1 MTNHQA
7 MISEAVAL
15 SLLGIGRTYPNPIV
29 GAVIT
34 DDLGAILS
42 RGFHQ
47 GGAHAEIEALNNL
60 TNMPNGIPDGAS
72 LYITLEPCSHH
83 GKTPPC
89 TDAIIASGIKR
100 VFYSVTDPNP
110 TAAGGAEKLRAAG
123 IKVEQIDCVS
133 ALTSNRDWLTK
144 IKENR
149 PRVVWK
155 VAVSLDGAIA
165 AQDFSSK
172 WITGDEARDNV
183 KIERS
188 AADLIVTGTGTVL
201 ADNPKLL
208 GRDKN
213 PTRLIL
219 GYREIPKNYQ
229 ILSDDVETI
238 VIKNRDIQEVI
249 DLSRARGF
257 NRILV
262 EAGPDLGSAFF
273 KAGLVDEILFYQAPV
288 ILGSSHRFTAGI
300 ELNNIE
306 EKLKLFPFKVERFKN
321 DIKQTLMVESAINKE
336 LMCLQ
341 G

>member
-1 MTNHQA
+1 MAHHQV

-15 SLLGIGRTYPNPIV
+15 SLMGIGRTYPNPIV

-34 DDLGAILS
+34 DGLGTILS

-47 GGAHAEIEALNNL
+47 GGAHAEVEALNNL
-60 TNMPNGIPDGAS
+60 SIIPEGAS

-89 TDAIIASGIKR
+89 TDAIIASGIKK
-100 VFYSVTDPNP
+100 VFYSVADPNP

-123 IKVEQIDCVS
+123 IEVAQIDFAS

-144 IKENR
+144 IIKNR
-149 PRVVWK
+149 PRVAWK

-165 AQDFSSK
+165 AKDFSSK
-172 WITGDEARDNV
+172 WITGSEAREDV
-183 KIERS
+183 KVERS

-201 ADNPKLL
+201 ADNPTLL
-208 GRDKN
+208 GKDKN

-229 ILSDDVETI
+229 IFSDGAETI
-238 VIKNRDIQEVI
+238 EIKNRDIEEVI
-249 DLSRARGF
+249 DFSRVRGF
-257 NRILV
+257 NRILI
-262 EAGPDLGSAFF
+262 EAGPELGSAFF

-306 EKLKLFPFKVERFKN
+306 EKLKLFPFKIEHFKN

-336 LMCLQ
+336 LKCLQ

>member
-1 MTNHQA
+1 MANHQA

-29 GAVIT
+29 GALIT
-34 DDLGAILS
+34 DGHDRILS
-42 RGFHQ
+42 SGFHQ
-47 GGAHAEIEALNNL
+47 GGAHAEIQALNNL
-60 TNMPNGIPDGAS
+60 ASIPNALPNSAT

-89 TDAIIASGIKR
+89 TDAIIASGIKN
-100 VFYSVTDPNP
+100 VFYSVADPNP
-110 TAAGGAEKLRAAG
+110 IAAGGAEKLRAAG
-123 IKVEQIDCVS
+123 INVEKIDCVS

-144 IKENR
+144 IIMNR
-149 PRVVWK
+149 PRIAWK

-165 AQDFSSK
+165 AEDFSSK
-172 WITGDEARDNV
+172 WITGSESRDDV

-208 GRDKN
+208 GKDKN
-213 PTRLIL
+213 PSRLIL
-219 GYREIPKNYQ
+219 GYRDIPKNYQ
-229 ILSDDVETI
+229 IFSEDAETI
-238 VIKNRDIQEVI
+238 VIKNRDITEVI
-249 DLSRARGF
+249 DFSRSKGF
-257 NRILV
+257 NRILI
-262 EAGPDLGSAFF
+262 EAGPKLGSAFF
-273 KAGLVDEILFYQAPV
+273 KAGLIDEIIFYQSPV

-300 ELNNIE
+300 DLNTIE
-306 EKLKLFPFKVERFKN
+306 EKSELFPFKIERIKN
-321 DIKQTLMVESAINKE
+321 DIKEILMVESAINKE

>member
-1 MTNHQA
+1 MANHQA
-7 MISEAVAL
+7 LISEAVTL

-29 GAVIT
+29 GALIT
-34 DDLGAILS
+34 DGNDKILS
-42 RGFHQ
+42 SGFHQ
-47 GGAHAEIEALNNL
+47 GGAHAEIQAFNNL
-60 TNMPNGIPDGAS
+60 ASIPNGIPNGAS

-89 TDAIIASGIKR
+89 TDAIIASGIKN
-100 VFYSVTDPNP
+100 VFYSVVDPNP

-123 IKVEQIDCVS
+123 IKVEHIDCVS

-144 IKENR
+144 IKKNR
-149 PRVVWK
+149 PRIAWK
-155 VAVSLDGAIA
+155 IAVSLDGAVA
-165 AQDFSSK
+165 AEDLTSK
-172 WITGDEARDNV
+172 WITGSESRNDV

-208 GRDKN
+208 GKDKN

-229 ILSDDVETI
+229 IFSDDAETI
-238 VIKNRDIQEVI
+238 EIKNRDIEEV
-249 DLSRARGF
+249 LSFSRARGF
-257 NRILV
+257 NRILI
-262 EAGPDLGSAFF
+262 EAGPVLGSAFF
-273 KAGLVDEILFYQAPV
+273 KAGLVDEIIFYQAPV
-288 ILGSSHRFTAGI
+288 ILGSSRRFTTGI
-300 ELNNIE
+300 DLNTIG
-306 EKLKLFPFKVERFKN
+306 EKLQLFPYKIERLKN
-321 DIKQTLMVESAINKE
+321 DIKQILMVESAINKE